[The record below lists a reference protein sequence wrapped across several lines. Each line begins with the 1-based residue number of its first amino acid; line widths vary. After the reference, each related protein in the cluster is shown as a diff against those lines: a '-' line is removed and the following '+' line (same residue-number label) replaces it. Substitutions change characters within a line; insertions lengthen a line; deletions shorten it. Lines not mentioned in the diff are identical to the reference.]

1 MTYLQRVKGDCFD
14 CYFDNINVKG
24 CPTMKYGVLAC
35 GANEWDSCFRLAT
48 PSEIAAYKR
57 KHPESLAMKLSK
69 YVHDHCTGVPH
80 DIGLKLYD
88 IVRAHPSEL
97 PKEASDGK

>member
-1 MTYLQRVKGDCFD
+1 MKYLKRVEGDCD
-14 CYFDNINVKG
+14 TCVLKTTRACIKVRCYMYHN
-24 CPTMKYGVLAC
+24 
-35 GANEWDSCFRLAT
+35 FRLAT
-48 PSEIAAYKR
+48 PDEIAAYKR